1 MPYNPEKTTMRTT
14 FMLLSALGLLLGCGD
29 GRGRTADSEAAT
41 TGDLPPTDTMA
52 STATASSDA
61 AGDAELTWGP
71 ASPALPKGARAAVV
85 SGDPAKAGP
94 FTIRIEMPPD
104 YAIRPHHHPA
114 VEVVRLLEGTLHF
127 GHGPKWDEQA
137 MKPVALDELLSIPPK
152 QPHFVHAASRVVVE
166 VQGTGPY
173 TVTYV
178 DPKDDP
184 RTAST
189 P

>member
-1 MPYNPEKTTMRTT
+1 MRTT
-14 FMLLSALGLLLGCGD
+14 FLLLSAFGLLLGCGD

-52 STATASSDA
+52 SASTATTDT
-61 AGDAELTWGP
+61 AGGAELTWGP
-71 ASPALPKGARAAVV
+71 APPALPAGAKVAVV

-94 FTIRIEMPPD
+94 FTIRIDMPPD
-104 YAIRPHHHPA
+104 YAIRPHHHPT
-114 VEVVRLLEGTLHF
+114 VENVRLIEGTLHF
-127 GHGPKWDEQA
+127 GHGPKYDQQA
-137 MKPVALDELLSIPPK
+137 MKAVALDELVSIPPK

-166 VQGTGPY
+166 VQSTGPFE
-173 TVTYV
+173 VTYV

-184 RTAST
+184 RKGST

>member
-1 MPYNPEKTTMRTT
+1 MRTT

-29 GRGRTADSEAAT
+29 GRDRTADRDAGAM
-41 TGDLPPTDTMA
+41 GDQPTTDTMA
-52 STATASSDA
+52 STSTDTAGLA
-61 AGDAELTWGP
+61 WGP
-71 ASPALPKGARAAVV
+71 APPALPSGAKVAVV

-94 FTIRIEMPPD
+94 FTIRIDMPPD
-104 YAIRPHHHPA
+104 YAIRPHHHPT

-127 GHGPKWDEQA
+127 GHGPKYDQQA
-137 MKPVALDELLSIPPK
+137 MKPVALDELISIPPK

-166 VQGTGPY
+166 VQSTGPFE
-173 TVTYV
+173 VTYV

-184 RTAST
+184 RKGST